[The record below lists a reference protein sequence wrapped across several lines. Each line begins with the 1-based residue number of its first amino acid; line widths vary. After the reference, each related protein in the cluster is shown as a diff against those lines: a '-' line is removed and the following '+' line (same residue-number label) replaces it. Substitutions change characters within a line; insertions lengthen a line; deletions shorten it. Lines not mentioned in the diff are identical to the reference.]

1 MSSAHSGSGGIFAAG
16 NGSSVTGGGP
26 ALAEGN
32 RNNYNTFFT
41 ADEVGQIR
49 TFLLFLESHWTRRIT
64 TLFGVSVNISVCV
77 GGFVDADV
85 PMKQSLRLLMRTSDN
100 IGRTR
105 RTVAE
110 SEEMAK
116 NVLVDLELQHSQ
128 LHEMHDKVSETS
140 GLTGQVRRVL
150 HMMAT
155 RSRRKM
161 ICLYLVIAALAVT
174 DMLVF
179 YLLFVR

>member
-1 MSSAHSGSGGIFAAG
+1 M
-16 NGSSVTGGGP
+16 
-26 ALAEGN
+26 
-32 RNNYNTFFT
+32 
-41 ADEVGQIR
+41 
-49 TFLLFLESHWTRRIT
+49 
-64 TLFGVSVNISVCV
+64 
-77 GGFVDADV
+77 DADV

-100 IGRTR
+100 IERTR

-128 LHEMHDKVSETS
+128 LHEMKDKVSETS

-150 HMMAT
+150 QMMAT
-155 RSRRKM
+155 RSRRKK